1 MAQGDVAPLT
11 EENLKKAGAANVPEV
26 TSAWLMEVAAVET
39 RMRQYTLELME
50 PTIQR
55 SSALEDKL
63 KKMQATLDQHS
74 QEMEAIMRVKSAAE
88 MQIATV
94 EGFREE
100 LSRWDVQRR
109 SQEAKVEESLS
120 LKTHDINA
128 LRATLEV
135 KTSEF
140 KGLGRTV
147 TKLGDIVDASKEEHN
162 KLRQYC
168 IERIDT
174 SRDKLYKLRDEF
186 ETRMT
191 AAETETHAL
200 KDVQC
205 SIDSGIGH
213 LTAELKR
220 LDSIITEHG
229 EGIVQ
234 MQKGKAPRSSL
245 DALQS
250 EMTEFIRQTNGN
262 VASLKQHLSSLV
274 GDVKSH
280 FETAANV
287 VGTSTAQHIDE
298 MRKSYL
304 KEIKR
309 IDSVKIQ
316 IEAFMKEQLELQ
328 SKLSSDVDS
337 AVKTTEAKVGEL
349 SGTLQTLGDKRV
361 LDRKNMDIEITNI
374 RKNIQNLEGN
384 RNDKGVMNLQG
395 VMNCLLEC
403 ERVTSAL
410 DKQDDEDRKNVALF
424 GYKDAADFSLPEIDN
439 PGYGINTMG
448 GKKKKK
454 SLIQGN
460 HPMTVDQRCLSCSG
474 SSATA
479 LAGFKMACL
488 QYFPGPVEYEKTS
501 YNRTDLIQIR
511 HNLIEQAREQL
522 KHQLGS
528 AQDDARALD

>member
-1 MAQGDVAPLT
+1 MAAGDTRANMPDGQG
-11 EENLKKAGAANVPEV
+11 AGEPEV
-26 TSAWLMEVAAVET
+26 TSAWLMEVAHVET
-39 RMRQYTLELME
+39 RMRAFMLELME

-63 KKMQATLDQHS
+63 KNMQATLDKHTT
-74 QEMEAIMRVKSAAE
+74 EMEAIKRVKETAE
-88 MQIATV
+88 MQISTV

-147 TKLGDIVDASKEEHN
+147 TKLGDIVDASKEEHS

-205 SIDSGIGH
+205 SVDSGVGN
-213 LTAELKR
+213 LKAELLR
-220 LDSIITEHG
+220 LATIITEHG
-229 EGIVQ
+229 EGIEN

-245 DALQS
+245 IELQS
-250 EMTEFIRQTNGN
+250 EITEFMRQTDGN
-262 VASLKQHLSSLV
+262 VASLKQHLSTLV
-274 GDVKSH
+274 GDVKAH

-309 IDSVKIQ
+309 IDGVKTQ
-316 IEAFMKEQLELQ
+316 IESFMKENVELQ
-328 SKLSSDVDS
+328 QKLSSQVEV
-337 AVKTTEAKVGEL
+337 AVKDTDSKVGEL
-349 SGTLQTLGDKRV
+349 SSTLQTLNEKRI
-361 LDRKNMDIEITNI
+361 LDRKNTEIEVTNI
-374 RKNIQNLEGN
+374 RKCIQNLEGT
-384 RNDKGVMNLQG
+384 RNDKGVMNLEG
-395 VMNCLLEC
+395 IMNCLLEC

-424 GYKDAADFSLPEIDN
+424 GYKDTKDTLPDIQS
-439 PGYGINTMG
+439 PGYGMNTI

-454 SLIQGN
+454 SLIGD
-460 HPMTVDQRCLSCSG
+460 HAISIDQRCLSCSG

-479 LAGFKMACL
+479 LSGFKMACL
-488 QYFPGPVEYEKTS
+488 QYFPGPVEYEKSS
-501 YNRTDLIQIR
+501 YSRSDLIQIR

-522 KHQLGS
+522 KHNETK
-528 AQDDARALD
+528 DDARALD

>member
-1 MAQGDVAPLT
+1 MAEGDDGASNPDGEGV
-11 EENLKKAGAANVPEV
+11 EEPVV
-26 TSAWLMEVAAVET
+26 TSAWLMEVAEVET
-39 RMRQYTLELME
+39 RMRAYTLELME
-50 PTIQR
+50 PSIQR

-63 KKMQATLDQHS
+63 KKMQAVLDRHTD
-74 QEMEAIMRVKSAAE
+74 EMEAIMRVKSAAE
-88 MQIATV
+88 MQISTV

-128 LRATLEV
+128 LRATLET

-140 KGLGRTV
+140 KGLGRAV
-147 TKLGDIVDASKEEHN
+147 QKLGDIVEAGKEEVT
-162 KLRQYC
+162 KLRTYC
-168 IERIDT
+168 VERIDT

-191 AAETETHAL
+191 AAETETHTL

-205 SIDSGIGH
+205 SIDSGLGH

-220 LDSIITEHG
+220 LDAIIVDHG
-229 EGIVQ
+229 EAIEE

-262 VASLKQHLSSLV
+262 VAGLKQNLMSLV
-274 GDVKSH
+274 GDVKAH
-280 FETAANV
+280 FETAAKV
-287 VGTSTAQHIDE
+287 VGTSTAEHIDE

-316 IEAFMKEQLELQ
+316 IEAFMKETEEKNT
-328 SKLSSDVDS
+328 KLTAQVED
-337 AVKTTEAKVGEL
+337 AVKNTEGSVGQL
-349 SGTLQTLGDKRV
+349 SGSLESLGEKRI
-361 LDRKNMDIEITNI
+361 LDRKNLEIEITNLRKCI
-374 RKNIQNLEGN
+374 RELDGA
-384 RNDKGVMNLQG
+384 RNDKGILNLQG
-395 VMNCLLEC
+395 IINCLLEC

-410 DKQDDEDRKNVALF
+410 DTQDDVDRKNVALF
-424 GYKDAADFSLPEIDN
+424 GYKDPNTSLPEIQN
-439 PGYGINTMG
+439 PGYGLTSMG
-448 GKKKKK
+448 QKKKKK
-454 SLIQGN
+454 SFNTSDYPI
-460 HPMTVDQRCLSCSG
+460 TVDQRCLSCSG

-479 LAGFKMACL
+479 MAGFKMACL
-488 QYFPGPVEYEKTS
+488 QYTPGPVEYEKSS
-501 YNRTDLIQIR
+501 YTRSDLIQMR

-522 KHQLGS
+522 KHQTQGETRS
-528 AQDDARALD
+528 LD

>member
-1 MAQGDVAPLT
+1 MAEGDDGASNPDGEGV
-11 EENLKKAGAANVPEV
+11 EEPVV
-26 TSAWLMEVAAVET
+26 TSAWLMEVAEVET
-39 RMRQYTLELME
+39 RMRAYTLELME

-55 SSALEDKL
+55 SSLLDDKL

-74 QEMEAIMRVKSAAE
+74 QEMEALMRVKAAAE
-88 MQIATV
+88 MQISTV

-147 TKLGDIVDASKEEHN
+147 TKLGDIVESSKEEHN

-191 AAETETHAL
+191 AAETETHTL

-205 SIDSGIGH
+205 SIDSGLGH

-220 LDSIITEHG
+220 LDSIIVEHG
-229 EGIVQ
+229 EAIEE

-262 VASLKQHLSSLV
+262 VAGLKQNLMSLV
-274 GDVKSH
+274 GDVKAH
-280 FETAANV
+280 FETAAKV

-304 KEIKR
+304 KDIRRIDEVKKQIESFVKDASETSAKLSEQVEGSVKQTEGSVCQLSGSLESLGEKR
-309 IDSVKIQ
+309 I
-316 IEAFMKEQLELQ
+316 
-328 SKLSSDVDS
+328 
-337 AVKTTEAKVGEL
+337 
-349 SGTLQTLGDKRV
+349 
-361 LDRKNMDIEITNI
+361 LD
-374 RKNIQNLEGN
+374 
-384 RNDKGVMNLQG
+384 
-395 VMNCLLEC
+395 
-403 ERVTSAL
+403 
-410 DKQDDEDRKNVALF
+410 
-424 GYKDAADFSLPEIDN
+424 
-439 PGYGINTMG
+439 
-448 GKKKKK
+448 
-454 SLIQGN
+454 
-460 HPMTVDQRCLSCSG
+460 
-474 SSATA
+474 
-479 LAGFKMACL
+479 
-488 QYFPGPVEYEKTS
+488 
-501 YNRTDLIQIR
+501 
-511 HNLIEQAREQL
+511 
-522 KHQLGS
+522 
-528 AQDDARALD
+528 